1 MRVAINSNFE
11 RTTWFSETSE
21 TGNIGKSIGDN
32 IMAVNV
38 NTNVSAMTA
47 QRFLNNATQAQN
59 TSMERLS
66 SGFKINSAKDDAAG
80 LQISNRLNVQSRG
93 LDVAVRNANDGI
105 SIAQT
110 AEGAMKETTGILQ
123 RMRDLSLQSAN
134 GANSKDDRVAIQEE
148 VTSLNDELNR
158 IAETTS
164 FGGNKLLNGTY
175 ETKSFQIGADN
186 GEAVMLSLKD
196 MRSDNAQMGGNSY
209 VAENG
214 KDKNWGVQEGSNDL
228 SITLND
234 KKTGEQT
241 INISAKAGDDIE
253 ELATYINGQTD
264 KVTASVD
271 EDGRLQI
278 FTDNNTI
285 SGPASFGG
293 SLASELGIGEAKQ
306 ETVSDIDVTSVGGS
320 QQSVAILDSALK
332 YVDSHRAELGAF
344 QNRFGHAI
352 SNLDNINEN
361 VNASASRIKDTD
373 FAKETTAM
381 TKSQI
386 LSQASS
392 SILAQAKQAPNA
404 ALSLLG

>member
-1 MRVAINSNFE
+1 
-11 RTTWFSETSE
+11 
-21 TGNIGKSIGDN
+21 
-32 IMAVNV
+32 MAVNV

-47 QRFLNNATQAQN
+47 QRYLNSATNAQQ

-110 AEGAMKETTGILQ
+110 AEGAMNETTNILQ

-134 GANSKDDRVAIQEE
+134 GSNSKSERVAIQEE
-148 VTSLNDELNR
+148 VTALNNELNR

-175 ETKSFQIGADN
+175 ATKSFQIGADN
-186 GEAVMLSLKD
+186 GEAVMLTLNN
-196 MRSDNAQMGGNSY
+196 MRSDNADMGGTAFQAAN
-209 VAENG
+209 A
-214 KDKNWGVQEGSNDL
+214 KDKDWSVQAGSNDL
-228 SITLND
+228 TITLTDNA
-234 KKTGEQT
+234 GEEQT
-241 INISAKAGDDIE
+241 ININAKEGDDIE
-253 ELATYINGQTD
+253 QLATYINGQTD
-264 KVTASVD
+264 LVTASVD
-271 EDGRLQI
+271 QDGALQI
-278 FTDNNTI
+278 YAGNNKVDGATV
-285 SGPASFGG
+285 AFAGG
-293 SLASELGIGEAKQ
+293 LAGELAMGAGDAV
-306 ETVSDIDVTSVGGS
+306 TVNDIDVTTVGGS
-320 QQSVAILDSALK
+320 QESVAIIDSALQ

-344 QNRFGHAI
+344 QNRFNHAI

-361 VNASASRIKDTD
+361 VNASKSRIKDTD
-373 FAKETTAM
+373 FAKETTAL

-392 SILAQAKQAPNA
+392 SILAQAKQAPNS